1 MCTEPEDY
9 LKLCSIEGFGVASME
24 NAVLTSWTGMGACS
38 VLILK
43 VLKMLIQ
50 THSDFR
56 SMN

>member
-50 THSDFR
+50 THSDVR
-56 SMN
+56 STN